1 MTCSRN
7 FDRLLQATCLGLVG
21 MLVVAGCG
29 GSSNNPDA
37 KPQGGEGGLAPGA
50 EAGVS
55 PASTLTIAPV
65 SVTFGSVDVGDTS
78 ATPQVITVTN
88 AGATAVSIAPSVTGP
103 FSISQIC
110 VSVPAKGTCQ
120 ISVVFT
126 PTAVGQ
132 VSGVLSVTG
141 TLAVSLSGTGV
152 PAGNFSVA
160 DVSLGQ
166 VATNAVVPGAVTVT
180 ATAPVSDLVCSVSG
194 VDLTADPTK
203 VCPAALAAGASC
215 TVGFT
220 FKATTSGQKTDSV
233 VCNAAGLTKTAVVS
247 ATVLDPAKLVITP
260 TSTTFQTPNGTQ
272 SAAVTFGVANSGGL
286 PTGQV
291 SATLT
296 GANANQFAITVPG
309 CLAPLAGASG
319 CTVQVVCNP
328 TSVGTKT
335 ATLAVAD
342 ATTATDTV
350 SATLTCVSVGPT
362 TITVTGTAN
371 LGSVVVGNTGT
382 AQTFTVTNSGT
393 TATGNLTVSVAD
405 PQFVVSSDTCTGTSL
420 AAAGTCTVS
429 VALKPTTIGQLG
441 TILNVANAGGTPGSI
456 QLSGTG
462 LPPGALTITPSSKD
476 FGSIPLNTVSADV
489 SFTVSNG
496 GGAATGALT
505 VSAPGNGFVVSG
517 NGCAAALQPTQT
529 CVIAVHFA
537 PTVVGNA
544 TGTLTVTD
552 GTLSGSATLHGT
564 GMAPSVLTVAPG
576 QLNFGNVVVGYAET
590 TATLTSAPVQVLTVT
605 LVATATTDSG
615 TITEVLS
622 GANAADFAVSAANT
636 NCTTLQPGQS
646 CTVAVTFTPSAAGLR
661 QAVLTVTGSKGG
673 TYQVQLQGTGLPLIQ
688 LIPVAA
694 DSITT
699 PPVTGLD
706 FGMQPNGTEGTVLRY
721 RAVVRGDVNSAAIS
735 TVATIGLAAGTPPD
749 FTYVVPTDVHAIAP
763 WTVTNTNPCNAGT
776 TLALPPTDSAS
787 PWVTNV
793 STPTNASG
801 TGDGQV
807 TNGYWT
813 CDFYV
818 MFYPQSGQST
828 TAKTATLSASTTGGA
843 QAASLTLT
851 GISSGPLTI
860 NPAAPVFTTTITVG
874 TSITA
879 LTLADE
885 QTFTVANQG
894 VGNVNQG
901 PLTVALG
908 GTNAGDFG
916 IIADNCSTQT
926 LVPDVSLLPLTSP
939 TPNST
944 CTIEIGFAPTSP
956 GSKTATITV
965 TAAGSGQTAQATI
978 SGTAS
983 QAGAVT
989 VTPTAAPPA
998 HVDFGSVAQAN
1009 TSAWKTFTITNPAT
1023 GTATGK
1029 LTYSVDDTSNFQ
1041 VFSLS
1046 NSGATSYPAGSCG
1059 APNTTQLSP
1068 GANCTIQV
1076 AFTPNNATVPS
1087 ATPRTAN
1094 LTVKDATSGVTLAT
1108 VPIQGTA
1115 TAQITL
1121 SGAAI
1126 SLDPKNS
1133 NAQTLAFGN
1142 VATGAQMPETFTI
1155 NNNGAATTAGSL
1167 TLAGTLPAGFTV
1179 TSTTCNIGTVL
1190 AGGSSCQ
1197 MTLVFTGASL
1207 TGPIASGTSI
1217 TFTGG
1222 PTGVSA
1228 PLVLTATTVSPAAL
1242 ALYGFGDLGPAT
1254 APTGTIDL
1262 GSAPVSS
1269 NSGILTLW
1277 FTNTGGVA
1285 ANGLQTSWAQT
1296 GTQFSLAENP
1306 GTCTTVGSL
1315 APSAT
1320 CSVNVQFTPT
1330 AATASEPT
1338 GTLSLFGQAIAGVPV
1353 TLQGTGIATS
1363 NSIYAQPVG
1372 GTNSFYTFAGST
1384 AGGNTTGGPVT
1395 YFVLYN
1401 NSPSVTLNLG
1411 SDPTALG
1418 GDIVFNPAIGTGA
1431 DFRLTKATTTG
1442 AGTACGSTLA
1452 PAGFCTF
1459 AVTFQPTSWVDTKTL
1474 YRWAS
1479 VEVNHAATTS
1489 PASPA
1494 YSGNILGVLGQVQQ
1508 PATLQLSATATS
1520 AVTITGTTSPF
1531 TVDFGQI
1538 LSGQTPSLTFT
1549 ITNVGQAPTAGAPS
1563 LKLTGSGTFAAIG
1576 ASTCTAQLQPNG
1588 TCTVVVNSQLTS
1600 VLGTNSGLSVQAVDG
1615 TVTAETSAQTYSLQA
1630 EIVNPASLFLTA
1642 PSTTAFG
1649 STQAG
1654 VEAPKLTITVTNGS
1668 GGDTVLTRQTSAPL
1682 VVTLSDSTNFA
1693 VDTSS
1698 TCLSSSSATGYIA
1711 LPTTTSGSCTLVIDF
1726 TPLAAGA
1733 NTTTV
1738 SVTGAT
1744 PNSVTLTGTGLSDLS
1759 ISPNSNTNP
1768 VVLAGTPPS
1777 ASFTVTNANG
1787 SQVTKLLRE
1796 SLGGTNATAF
1806 AITDDSC
1813 YGTPLSTGNCTVTV
1827 TFIGTVSTTTAQTA
1841 SLTVTDGTAN
1851 NTVSVALSV
1860 GGP

>member
-1 MTCSRN
+1 
-7 FDRLLQATCLGLVG
+7 
-21 MLVVAGCG
+21 
-29 GSSNNPDA
+29 
-37 KPQGGEGGLAPGA
+37 
-50 EAGVS
+50 
-55 PASTLTIAPV
+55 
-65 SVTFGSVDVGDTS
+65 
-78 ATPQVITVTN
+78 
-88 AGATAVSIAPSVTGP
+88 
-103 FSISQIC
+103 
-110 VSVPAKGTCQ
+110 
-120 ISVVFT
+120 
-126 PTAVGQ
+126 
-132 VSGVLSVTG
+132 
-141 TLAVSLSGTGV
+141 
-152 PAGNFSVA
+152 
-160 DVSLGQ
+160 
-166 VATNAVVPGAVTVT
+166 
-180 ATAPVSDLVCSVSG
+180 
-194 VDLTADPTK
+194 
-203 VCPAALAAGASC
+203 
-215 TVGFT
+215 
-220 FKATTSGQKTDSV
+220 
-233 VCNAAGLTKTAVVS
+233 
-247 ATVLDPAKLVITP
+247 
-260 TSTTFQTPNGTQ
+260 
-272 SAAVTFGVANSGGL
+272 
-286 PTGQV
+286 
-291 SATLT
+291 
-296 GANANQFAITVPG
+296 
-309 CLAPLAGASG
+309 
-319 CTVQVVCNP
+319 VQVVCNP

-350 SATLTCVSVGPT
+350 SANLTCVSVGPT

-393 TATGNLTVSVAD
+393 TASGTLTVSVAD
-405 PQFVVSSDTCTGTSL
+405 PQFVMSSDTCTGTSL

-429 VALKPTTIGQLG
+429 VALKPTTIGALT
-441 TILNVANAGGTPGSI
+441 TILNVANASGTPGSI

-462 LPPGALTITPSSKD
+462 LPPGALTVTPSSND

-505 VSAPGNGFVVSG
+505 VNAPGNGFVVSG

-564 GMAPSVLTVAPG
+564 GMAPSVLTVSPG
-576 QLNFGNVVVGYAET
+576 QLNFGNVVVGYSET
-590 TATLTSAPVQVLTVT
+590 TVTPPTTDAGAPSYQILTVT
-605 LVATATTDSG
+605 LVSTATTSSG

-636 NCTTLQPGQS
+636 NCTTLQPAQS
-646 CTVAVTFTPSAAGLR
+646 CTVSVTFTPSAAGLR
-661 QAVLTVTGSKGG
+661 QAVLTVNGSNGG

-694 DSITT
+694 DSTTT

-706 FGMQPNGTEGTVLRY
+706 FGMQPNGTEGTVLQY

-735 TVATIGLAAGTPPD
+735 TAATIGLAAGTPPD
-749 FTYVVPTDVHAIAP
+749 FTYVVPTTTHAVAP
-763 WTVTNTNPCNAGT
+763 VWTITNTNPCNAGT
-776 TLALPPTDSAS
+776 TLALPPTGTAS
-787 PWVTNV
+787 PWVTNMP
-793 STPTNASG
+793 TPTNASG
-801 TGDGQV
+801 TGDGQA
-807 TNGYWT
+807 TNTYWT

-828 TAKTATLSASTTGGA
+828 TAKTATLSASTKGGA

-860 NPAAPVFTTTITVG
+860 NPAAPVFTTTISVG

-926 LVPDVSLLPLTSP
+926 LVPDVSLLPLTLP
-939 TPNST
+939 TPGST

-965 TAAGSGQTAQATI
+965 TAAGTGQTAQATI

-1029 LTYSVDDTSNFQ
+1029 LTYSVDDTTNFQ

-1046 NSGATSYPAGSCG
+1046 NSGASGYPAGSCG

-1076 AFTPNNATVPS
+1076 AFTPTNAAAPS
-1087 ATPRTAN
+1087 TTPRTAN
-1094 LTVKDATSGVTLAT
+1094 LIVKDATSGATLAT

-1115 TAQITL
+1115 TAQLTL

-1126 SLDPKNS
+1126 SLVTNS
-1133 NAQTLAFGN
+1133 VVTNQQTLAFGN
-1142 VATGAQMPETFTI
+1142 VATGAQVPETFTI

-1197 MTLVFTGASL
+1197 MTLAFTGAAT
-1207 TGPIASGTSI
+1207 TGATATSI
-1217 TFTGG
+1217 TFTDGDTLCTGG
-1222 PTGVSA
+1222 TPCVSA
-1228 PLVLTATTVSPAAL
+1228 PLALTATTVSPAAL

-1285 ANGLQTSWAQT
+1285 ANGLQTSWLAG

-1320 CSVNVQFTPT
+1320 CSVNVQFTP
-1330 AATASEPT
+1330 AATGLQQAS
-1338 GTLSLFGQAIAGVPV
+1338 LSVFGQAIAPV
-1353 TLQGTGIATS
+1353 DVSLQGTGIATS
-1363 NSIYAQPVG
+1363 NSVYAQPVG
-1372 GTNSFYTFAGST
+1372 GTNSFYTFTGT
-1384 AGGNTTGGPVT
+1384 TVGGNTTGGPVA

-1401 NSPSVTLNLG
+1401 NTSGSTLSLG
-1411 SDPTALG
+1411 GTTTLG
-1418 GDIVFNPAIGTGA
+1418 GDIAFDANIGGAGSA
-1431 DFRLTKATTTG
+1431 DFSLTKATTTG
-1442 AGTACGSTLA
+1442 ASPACGSTLA

-1459 AVTFQPTSWVDTKTL
+1459 AVTFQPAAWATGNFF
-1474 YRWAS
+1474 RWAS
-1479 VEVNHAATTS
+1479 VNVSHAAGTNGATDLG
-1489 PASPA
+1489 
-1494 YSGNILGVLGQVQQ
+1494 YNHDILGVLGQVQQ
-1508 PATLQLSATATS
+1508 PAQLQLSATATS

-1563 LKLTGSGTFAAIG
+1563 LKLNGTATYAAIG
-1576 ASTCTAQLQPNG
+1576 ASTCTAPLQPNG
-1588 TCTVVVNSQLTS
+1588 TCTVAVNSQLTS
-1600 VLGTNSGLSVQAVDG
+1600 VLGANSGLSVQAVDNATG
-1615 TVTAETSAQTYSLQA
+1615 GGGETSLQTYLLQA

-1642 PSTTAFG
+1642 PPTTAFG

-1654 VEAPKLTITVTNGS
+1654 VEASSLTITVTNGS
-1668 GGDTVLTRQTSAPL
+1668 STDTVLTRQTSAPL

-1693 VDTSS
+1693 VDKSS

-1759 ISPNSNTNP
+1759 ISPNSSTAP
-1768 VVLAGTPPS
+1768 VAFTIPTAPTPPS
-1777 ASFTVTNANG
+1777 QMFTVTNSG
-1787 SQVTKLLRE
+1787 SQATQLLRE
-1796 SLGGTNATAF
+1796 SLGGTNASAF

>member
-37 KPQGGEGGLAPGA
+37 KPQGGDGGLAPGA
-50 EAGVS
+50 EAGTTPV
-55 PASTLTIAPV
+55 TLTIAPV

-126 PTAVGQ
+126 PTAVGP

-194 VDLTADPTK
+194 ADLTADPTK
-203 VCPAALAAGASC
+203 VCPAALATGASC

-286 PTGQV
+286 STGQV

-350 SATLTCVSVGPT
+350 SANLTCVSVGPT
-362 TITVTGTAN
+362 TITVSGTAN

-393 TATGNLTVSVAD
+393 TATGTLTVSVAD
-405 PQFVVSSDTCTGTSL
+405 PQFVTSSDTCTGTSL
-420 AAAGTCTVS
+420 AAAGTCTIS
-429 VALKPTTIGQLG
+429 VALKPTTVGQLG

-590 TATLTSAPVQVLTVT
+590 TVTLTSSPFQVLTVT

-694 DSITT
+694 DSTTT

-801 TGDGQV
+801 TGDGQA
-807 TNGYWT
+807 TNTYWT

-885 QTFTVANQG
+885 QTFTVANMG

-1087 ATPRTAN
+1087 TTPRTAN

-1115 TAQITL
+1115 TAQLTL

-1126 SLDPKNS
+1126 SLDPKNN

-1155 NNNGAATTAGSL
+1155 TNNGATAATAASLALAGSL
-1167 TLAGTLPAGFTV
+1167 PTGFTV
-1179 TSTTCNIGTVL
+1179 TSSACNVGTVL
-1190 AGGSSCQ
+1190 AGGASCQ
-1197 MTLVFTGASL
+1197 MTLVFTGASV
-1207 TGPIASGTSI
+1207 TGPVATGI

-1228 PLVLTATTVSPAAL
+1228 PLALTATTVKPATL
-1242 ALYGFGDLGPAT
+1242 ALYGFGDLGSPT
-1254 APTGTIDL
+1254 APVGSIDF
-1262 GSAPVSS
+1262 GSAPVST

-1277 FTNTGGVA
+1277 FTNLGQVPA
-1285 ANGLQTSWAQT
+1285 VGLQTTWVQT

-1330 AATASEPT
+1330 AAAGLQTAV
-1338 GTLSLFGQAIAGVPV
+1338 LSLFGQAIAAVNV
-1353 TLQGTGIATS
+1353 NLQGTGIATS
-1363 NSIYAQPVG
+1363 NSVYAQPVG
-1372 GTNSFYTFAGST
+1372 GTNSFYTFAGTT
-1384 AGGNTTGGPVT
+1384 AVGSTTGT
-1395 YFVLYN
+1395 TAYFVLYN
-1401 NSPSVTLNLG
+1401 NTTANVALG
-1411 SDPTALG
+1411 SDATTFAGAAIAFAPGIG
-1418 GDIVFNPAIGTGA
+1418 GSEG
-1431 DFRLTKATTTG
+1431 DFTLTKATTTG
-1442 AGTACGSTLA
+1442 AGVACGTGNLA

-1459 AVTFQPTSWVDTKTL
+1459 AVTFKPTSWVGTGTRD
-1474 YRWAS
+1474 RWAAVS
-1479 VEVNHAATTS
+1479 G
-1489 PASPA
+1489 PQ
-1494 YSGNILGVLGQVQQ
+1494 GNILGVLGQVQQ
-1508 PATLQLSATATS
+1508 PAQLQLSATATS
-1520 AVTITGTTSPF
+1520 AVTITGVTPAF
-1531 TVDFGQI
+1531 FVDFGQI
-1538 LSGQTPSLTFT
+1538 LVGQTPSLTFT
-1549 ITNVGQAPTAGAPS
+1549 ISNVGQAPTAGAPS
-1563 LKLTGSGTFAAIG
+1563 LKLTGTSTFATVG
-1576 ASTCTAQLQPNG
+1576 TSTCGTGTTALAAGG

-1600 VLGTNSGLSVQAVDG
+1600 VLGPNVGLSVQAVD
-1615 TVTAETSAQTYSLQA
+1615 TATGGSGETSLETYFLQA
-1630 EIVNPASLFLTA
+1630 EVVNPVSLVVTP
-1642 PSTTAFG
+1642 PSSTNFG
-1649 STQAG
+1649 STQVG
-1654 VEAPKLTITVTNGS
+1654 VPTTALTIIVTNGS
-1668 GGDTVLTRQTSAPL
+1668 GGDTVVTRQTSTPL
-1682 VVTLSDSTNFA
+1682 QVQLSDSTNFA
-1693 VDTSS
+1693 VDPSS
-1698 TCLSSSSATGYIA
+1698 TCINPSGGYVA
-1711 LPTTTSGSCTLVIDF
+1711 LPTPNPGSVNSCSLVIDF
-1726 TPLAAGA
+1726 APLAAGA
-1733 NTTTV
+1733 MTTNV
-1738 SVTGAT
+1738 SVAGAT
-1744 PNSVTLTGTGLSDLS
+1744 PNPVTLTGTGLSDLS

-1777 ASFTVTNANG
+1777 ASFTVTNANS

-1796 SLGGTNATAF
+1796 ALGGTNATAF
-1806 AITDDSC
+1806 AITDDTC

-1851 NTVSVALSV
+1851 NTASVAMSV